1 MDQIAF
7 RIGPI
12 AVHWYGILIVAGIL
26 AATYLSSYLARLRA
40 QDSEFV
46 WDALVWCVLLGVV
59 GARLYHVVTV
69 TPSMGVGRWY
79 YFEHPAQIFAI
90 WEGGLGIY
98 GAVAGG
104 ALGLYI
110 ATRSA
115 KEPLL
120 KWMDTIVPGLV
131 LAQAVGRWGNYINQE
146 LYGKPTDL
154 PWAIYIEPRF
164 RLPGY
169 EMYEFFHPTFFYE
182 SMWNLATCLAL
193 VYVIWRLRGKLI
205 PGVTTSIYFISY
217 SVVRFLLEFIRL
229 DAASV
234 GPVAIAQIVALV
246 IIAAFSGFLVYQ
258 VRKYRRGGELPP
270 SGEEGPAEP
279 ESGPSPEMEESA
291 NASAQA

>member
-26 AATYLSSYLARLRA
+26 AATYLSAFLARLRG
-40 QDSEFV
+40 QDPEFV

-59 GARLYHVVTV
+59 GARLYHVLTP

-110 ATRSA
+110 ASRSA

-120 KWMDTIVPGLV
+120 KWMDTIVPGLA

-169 EMYEFFHPTFFYE
+169 EMAELFQPTFFYE
-182 SMWNLATCLAL
+182 SMWNLATALVL
-193 VYVIWRLRGKLI
+193 VYVIWRYRGRLI
-205 PGVTTSIYFISY
+205 PGLTTSVYFISY
-217 SVVRFLLEFIRL
+217 SVIRFLLEFIRL

-246 IIAAFSGFLVYQ
+246 IIAAFAIFLAYQ
-258 VRKYRRGGELPP
+258 VIKYKGGGLPP
-270 SGEEGPAEP
+270 HEDEGAAQSEEGSSTEAEA
-279 ESGPSPEMEESA
+279 SPD
-291 NASAQA
+291 ASAAG

>member
-26 AATYLSSYLARLRA
+26 AATYLSAYLARLRG
-40 QDSEFV
+40 QDPEFV

-59 GARLYHVVTV
+59 GARLYHVLTP

-110 ATRSA
+110 ATRST

-169 EMYEFFHPTFFYE
+169 EMYELFHPTFFYE
-182 SMWNLATCLAL
+182 SMWNLAACLAL
-193 VYVIWRLRGKLI
+193 VYVIWRYRGKLI
-205 PGVTTSIYFISY
+205 PGVTTSVYFISY
-217 SVVRFLLEFIRL
+217 SVIRFLLEFIRL

-246 IIAAFSGFLVYQ
+246 IIAAFSVFLVYQ
-258 VRKYRRGGELPP
+258 VRRYRRGGESPP
-270 SGEEGPAEP
+270 SGEAGPDEAE
-279 ESGPSPEMEESA
+279 SAPSPDTEESA
-291 NASAQA
+291 EASAQA

>member
-1 MDQIAF
+1 MDQIAL

-26 AATYLSSYLARLRA
+26 AATYLSAYLAKLRG
-40 QDSEFV
+40 QDPEFV

-110 ATRSA
+110 AARSA
-115 KEPLL
+115 KKPLL
-120 KWMDTIVPGLV
+120 TWMDTIVPGLV

-146 LYGKPTDL
+146 LYGRPTDL
-154 PWAIYIEPRF
+154 PWAIFIEPRF

-169 EMYEFFHPTFFYE
+169 EMYELFHPTFFYE
-182 SMWNLATCLAL
+182 SMWNLATCLVL
-193 VYVIWRLRGKLI
+193 VYAIWRYRGRLI
-205 PGVTTSIYFISY
+205 PGLTTSVYFISY
-217 SVVRFLLEFIRL
+217 SVIRFLLEFIRL

-246 IIAAFSGFLVYQ
+246 IIAAFSIFLVYQ
-258 VRKYRRGGELPP
+258 VRKHRRGSELPP
-270 SGEEGPAEP
+270 SDDEGSEAVPAPEGGGSGE
-279 ESGPSPEMEESA
+279 
-291 NASAQA
+291 ASTQA

>member
-12 AVHWYGILIVAGIL
+12 AVHWYGILIVSGIL
-26 AATYLSSYLARLRA
+26 AATYLSSYLARLRG
-40 QDSEFV
+40 QDPEFV

-59 GARLYHVVTV
+59 GARLYHVLTV

-90 WEGGLGIY
+90 WEGGLGVY

-110 ATRSA
+110 AARRA
-115 KEPLL
+115 NEPVLQ
-120 KWMDTIVPGLV
+120 WMDTTVPGLV
-131 LAQAVGRWGNYINQE
+131 LAQAIGRWGNYINQE

-154 PWAIYIEPRF
+154 PWAVYIEPRY

-169 EMYEFFHPTFFYE
+169 GMDELFQPTFFYE

-193 VYVIWRLRGKLI
+193 VYLTWRYRDKLI
-205 PGVTTSIYFISY
+205 PGLTTSIYFISY
-217 SVVRFLLEFIRL
+217 SVARFLLEFIRL
-229 DAASV
+229 DAAAV
-234 GPVAIAQIVALV
+234 GRIAIAQIVALV
-246 IIAAFSGFLVYQ
+246 TIVAFSVFLAYQ
-258 VRKYRRGGELPP
+258 VNRHKGGGQSTP
-270 SGEEGPAEP
+270 SGEEEQP
-279 ESGPSPEMEESA
+279 ELQLAPSPEDEGGLG
-291 NASAQA
+291 ASPQA